1 MILYIAIILILC
13 GIIFDVINL
22 IIGKVMVKNK
32 TKNEVV
38 AQEVYDKDAVTNGGD
53 NVVVPR
59 HELKRILW
67 ELNEL
72 KRSTNASLNI
82 LKENAR

>member
-1 MILYIAIILILC
+1 
-13 GIIFDVINL
+13 
-22 IIGKVMVKNK
+22 MVKNK
-32 TKNEVV
+32 MKNEVV
-38 AQEVYDKDAVTNGGD
+38 AQEVNDKDGVTNGGD
-53 NVVVPR
+53 NVVVPS

-82 LKENAR
+82 LRENAR